1 MQLYSVRIKM
11 VRTIKLYQNFNI
23 KNNHKNSIILIGNF
37 DGLHVGHQ
45 KLFSLAKKYKK
56 KYKIK
61 IGVFTFEPMP
71 KMFFNKKL
79 KNFRISNKIQ
89 KIDLLEKF
97 GVDFVIIKRFDKN
110 FSKIKSIDFI
120 KNILNKKLNAKFIF
134 VSNNFRFGNKREG
147 NVKQLIKYEE
157 ICNYKII
164 KPQPLLTK
172 KKVISSTLIRNFL
185 QNGKL
190 NKANKLLKRNW
201 SIIGKV
207 QKGRQLGKKFGF
219 PTANIDIKDYVIA
232 KPGVYAVKVKI
243 EKNNKSI
250 KGIANLG
257 YRPTFK
263 QNKILLEVHLFN
275 FSGNLYNKYLT
286 VDFMKFIRKE
296 KKFKNVDQLKRQV
309 KSDLLKAK
317 KIK

>member
-1 MQLYSVRIKM
+1 MVKSIKEYS
-11 VRTIKLYQNFNI
+11 NFNI
-23 KNNHKNSIILIGNF
+23 KKNHKNSIILIGNF
-37 DGLHVGHQ
+37 DGLHSGHQ
-45 KLFSLAKKYKK
+45 KLFSFANKYKK
-56 KYKIK
+56 KYRIN

-71 KMFFNKKL
+71 KMFFNKDL
-79 KNFRISNKIQ
+79 KNFRISNKKQ
-89 KIDLLEKF
+89 KISLLRRF
-97 GVDFVIIKRFDKN
+97 GVDFIVIKKFDRS
-110 FSKIKSIDFI
+110 FSKIKSINFI
-120 KNILNKKLNAKFIF
+120 KDILNKKLKAKFIF
-134 VSNNFRFGNKREG
+134 VSNNFRFGNNREG
-147 NVKQLIKYEE
+147 NVKQLLENQKIY
-157 ICNYKII
+157 NYTIV
-164 KPQPLLTK
+164 KPQPLKLR
-172 KKVISSTLIRNFL
+172 KKVISSTLIRKFL

-190 NKANKLLKRNW
+190 EKANRLLKRNW
-201 SIIGKV
+201 SILGKV

-219 PTANIDIKDYVIA
+219 PTANIDINDYVIA

-243 EKNNKSI
+243 QNNNKYI

-296 KKFKNVDQLKRQV
+296 KKFKNIDELKKQV
-309 KSDLLKAK
+309 KIDLLKAK